1 MAEEEPKDA
10 QVLSVISRIDPN
22 LEYVT
27 FMFLISSIESYI
39 FSI

>member
-10 QVLSVISRIDPN
+10 QVLSVISRIDPSFD
-22 LEYVT
+22 LDLLL
-27 FMFLISSIESYI
+27 LISSIESNI